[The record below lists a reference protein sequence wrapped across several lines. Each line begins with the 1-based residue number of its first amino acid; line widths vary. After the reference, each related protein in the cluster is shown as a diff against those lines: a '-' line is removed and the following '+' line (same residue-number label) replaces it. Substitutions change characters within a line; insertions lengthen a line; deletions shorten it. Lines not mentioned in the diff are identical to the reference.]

1 MMKGGSGKVPQCFL
15 HTRLTLRPFSIPLR
29 TEYSG
34 QTKPLQTVL
43 HHTTMT
49 LLCKNKG
56 QGGPGMEH
64 TAPGTHFPLLFSRDT
79 EMGPRSLDNS
89 YKKDVRVTVQTT
101 KVTCGKGQSGLRV
114 LFPLKASSSVPKEC
128 PPSVP
133 QGPSVACSH
142 GMEEAKLR
150 PLTTWSMKMTQLE
163 TKRLCVIQSTPRSPR
178 TQATSHCEQCQTA
191 AAWLRKQCPGAG
203 EGITCPAG
211 IDSKESEQSW
221 AMGRSSGGRLSV
233 DERLLARASS
243 CTNMIPAEMG

>member
-1 MMKGGSGKVPQCFL
+1 MRSGIWGIFVLPEGPGVLAWPQAVHMMKGGSGKVPQCFL
-15 HTRLTLRPFSIPLR
+15 HTRLTLRPFSIHLR

-114 LFPLKASSSVPKEC
+114 LFPLSSQLKCAQRMPTFC
-128 PPSVP
+128 PSGP
-133 QGPSVACSH
+133 QCCLFPWDGGGQTETLNHLVYEDDPTGDKKTACH
-142 GMEEAKLR
+142 
-150 PLTTWSMKMTQLE
+150 
-163 TKRLCVIQSTPRSPR
+163 TKHPQKP
-178 TQATSHCEQCQTA
+178 
-191 AAWLRKQCPGAG
+191 
-203 EGITCPAG
+203 
-211 IDSKESEQSW
+211 
-221 AMGRSSGGRLSV
+221 
-233 DERLLARASS
+233 
-243 CTNMIPAEMG
+243 